1 MAEEDLTE
9 ADRKLF
15 DYVRTHDCE
24 SKPWSTPNVSKELGM
39 EEKQVYESL
48 SNLSKCMKG
57 RIYIYY
63 KDGGLRIQAE

>member
-1 MAEEDLTE
+1 MAEEELTD

-15 DYVRTHDCE
+15 EYLRTHDCE
-24 SKPWSTPNVSKELGM
+24 ANPWSTPKVSKELGM

-48 SNLSKCMKG
+48 SNISKHMKG

>member
-1 MAEEDLTE
+1 MAEDELTE

-15 DYVRTHDCE
+15 DYIRTHDSE
-24 SKPWSTPNVSKELGM
+24 TRPWSTPNAARELGM

-48 SNLSKCMKG
+48 SNLSKHMKG

>member
-1 MAEEDLTE
+1 VGEEELTE

-15 DYVRTHDCE
+15 EYLRAGEFET
-24 SKPWSTPNVSKELGM
+24 KAWSTPEAARAVGL
-39 EEKQVYESL
+39 EEKQIYESL
-48 SNLSKCMKG
+48 SNLSKHMKG